1 MSIHFKW
8 IDTVCRWLEPSLKL
22 SLSKFL
28 KPSVFLFSMASNYFK
43 NSSDARCRITY
54 VNSVKSN
61 LFILLML
68 SLFVSG
74 CSLDLANPPR
84 LATATAR
91 AAIVPAQPSDTI
103 VIQAPTATPEPGGAA
118 VPPDEIPEAAVESL
132 SVWVN
137 ESSPKHRE
145 VLNDMAA
152 EFSALSGADVAIQ
165 LVSPALLPQL
175 VNTAVLSDTLPDI
188 ILHPLEYTAGW
199 VQEGVLDPAAAEAV
213 VSALGVETFDS
224 DAIDLISRNGRP
236 SAIPVDGY
244 YQLLLYRADW
254 FRELN
259 LAPPDTFEAMQ
270 IASEQIFDPEEVIS
284 GLVIPTESNLVT
296 THQAFEQMALANNCR
311 LIDESGEVILLE
323 PACEAAIDHYFTTI
337 NRFSP
342 PGVQTDT
349 SAINA
354 LLEGRTGLIIT
365 SPAILPKL
373 AGLDP
378 AKQPT
383 CPECVTG
390 SDGINYLARNTGII
404 TAIEGDAAGAEP
416 AAFGNIR
423 NLGITTGADL
433 DIAQAFASYWLAE
446 GYEKWLAVDS
456 ERKVPMRLGTAE
468 NPSQFISVWGNNPL
482 NDSSL
487 SLSDIYGEETIARLR
502 DGIAS
507 APRWGMR
514 EGHGSLMARLYD
526 ELTFSIVLQ
535 EMLSGYFNTGT
546 TLREAYRRVIDLIT
560 NYAFPVNIDEDALA
574 P

>member
-1 MSIHFKW
+1 M
-8 IDTVCRWLEPSLKL
+8 T
-22 SLSKFL
+22 
-28 KPSVFLFSMASNYFK
+28 SNPFK
-43 NSSDARCRITY
+43 NSSEAGCRITY
-54 VNSVKSN
+54 VNFVKSN
-61 LFILLML
+61 LFILLIL

-74 CSLDLANPPR
+74 CGLDLANPPR

-91 AAIVPAQPSDTI
+91 AAVVPAQPSDTI
-103 VIQAPTATPEPGGAA
+103 VIPAPTGTPDLGGVA
-118 VPPDEIPEAAVESL
+118 VPPAEIQEAVVESL
-132 SVWVN
+132 TVWVN
-137 ESSPKHRE
+137 ESSLEHRE
-145 VLNDMAA
+145 VLDEMAA
-152 EFSALSGADVAIQ
+152 EFSTRSGADVAIQ

-175 VNTAVLSDTLPDI
+175 VNTAVLSDTLPDV

-199 VQEGVLDPAAAEAV
+199 VQEGILDPAAAAAV
-213 VSALGVETFDS
+213 VSDLGVETFDS
-224 DAIDLISRNGRP
+224 GAIDLISNNGRP

-254 FRELN
+254 FRDLN
-259 LAPPDTFEAMQ
+259 LASPDTFEAMQ
-270 IASEQIFDPEEVIS
+270 IASEQIFDPEQVIS

-296 THQAFEQMALANNCR
+296 THQAFEHMALANNCR
-311 LIDESGEVILLE
+311 LIDESGEVILLV
-323 PACEAAIDHYFTTI
+323 PACEAAIDHYFTMI

-354 LLEGRTGLIIT
+354 LLEGRTGLIMT
-365 SPAILPKL
+365 SPAILPQL

-390 SDGINYLARNTGII
+390 SDGINYLARNTGIV
-404 TAIEGDAAGAEP
+404 TAFEGDTAGAEP

-423 NLGITTGADL
+423 NLGITTAAADL
-433 DIAQAFASYWLAE
+433 DIAQAFASYWLTE

-468 NPSQFISVWGNNPL
+468 NPSQFIGVWGNNPL
-482 NDSSL
+482 NDNSL
-487 SLSDIYGEETIARLR
+487 SLSDIYGEETVALLR

-507 APRWGMR
+507 TPRWGMR
-514 EGHGSLMARLYD
+514 EGHGSLMTRLYD

-535 EMLSGYFNTGT
+535 EMLSGYFNTET
-546 TLREAYRRVIDLIT
+546 TLREAYRRVIDLIP
-560 NYAFPVNIDEDALA
+560 NYTFPVDIDEDSLA